1 MAFNWNS
8 MVIYLFS
15 LLLLFTIFWMWFLV
29 IIFLCLLFFPKN
41 LKNPN
46 KLQIFSFLS
55 HFCIIY
61 VLDFITADSSSKF
74 LCLVLNLIHKKSR
87 NRGCRKGPPSLSV
100 TTSNIVV
107 PPLQTLN
114 LHTKN
119 VSPNWTTRFAKPLSQ
134 NLHILLVQSAYS
146 PCFYEGD
153 QRLLDTFQVRHGR
166 RHCAGKCGCRF
177 KSRYGCTD
185 CVGSIFVD
193 FFFCLTRCFFVAI
206 FTEPTWCLR
215 KPFWRKQSFGLVLTQ
230 AAQQTRTTNSTESKT
245 KPFIVFAGLTTWTT
259 NLMLHVTIHMKTC
272 KHVYCDRH
280 VVHGKHV
287 DLTMFTM
294 FAITK
299 QIQQAECAVS

>member
-114 LHTKN
+114 LHAKN

-193 FFFCLTRCFFVAI
+193 FFSAWPGVFLLQFSLNPLGAWENHFGESNLSVWFWPKQHSRRGQPIAQNQKPNHLLFLQVWQLGQPIWCCMLL
-206 FTEPTWCLR
+206 FTWKR
-215 KPFWRKQSFGLVLTQ
+215 V
-230 AAQQTRTTNSTESKT
+230 NM
-245 KPFIVFAGLTTWTT
+245 FIVTA
-259 NLMLHVTIHMKTC
+259 MLCMGNTSTSPC
-272 KHVYCDRH
+272 SPC
-280 VVHGKHV
+280 
-287 DLTMFTM
+287 LP
-294 FAITK
+294 
-299 QIQQAECAVS
+299 